1 MTHDNPKLNLP
12 KGWRLVPLNRV
23 ADIIPSNVDKKI
35 YAHELPIRLCNYMDV
50 YSNDYLSRAIQFSSG
65 SVTLAEFQKFRLK
78 QEDVIITKDSET
90 PDDIA
95 VPAVVIED
103 LGNVVCGYHLA
114 LLRPNGEITGTYLS
128 KALQT
133 HLCRRH
139 FGNTANGAT
148 RYGLTQKVIS
158 RCPILLPTKQEQ
170 VKISQILTTLDQ
182 AIEKSEHIINKY
194 EHIKTGLMQDL
205 LTRGID
211 GQGNIRSEEM
221 HEFKDSPLGK
231 IPKEWDVKTMSDLC
245 LVNPPKKKLAD
256 DCLVS
261 FLAMADVSDNAKIIS
276 KTELPF
282 AKVSSGFTSFIEDDI
297 LVAKITPC
305 FENGKGAYAIGLK
318 NGFGY
323 GSTEFHVL
331 RPKEGIFGKL
341 VYHITTSRNFRK
353 AGKSVMIGSAGQQRV
368 QKQFFERY
376 FIGFP
381 SSLKEQKMIAKVLD
395 EQDNLIEIEKS
406 NLAKHLALRS
416 ALMQDLLTGKV
427 RVDSIIDAKILK
439 NEHQS

>member
-50 YSNDYLSRAIQFSSG
+50 YSNNYLSRAIQFSSG
-65 SVTLAEFQKFRLK
+65 SVTLAELQKFRLK

-139 FGNTANGAT
+139 FGNSANGAT

-158 RCPILLPTKQEQ
+158 RCPILLPTQQEQ
-170 VKISQILTTLDQ
+170 ARISQILTTLDQ

-194 EHIKTGLMQDL
+194 ERIKTGLMQDL

-211 GQGNIRSEEM
+211 EQGNIRSEKT
-221 HEFKDSPLGK
+221 HEFKDSPLGR
-231 IPKEWDVKTMSDLC
+231 IPKDWEV
-245 LVNPPKKKLAD
+245 KKLGECCDGRISYGINSAAITYSFEFPTYLRITD
-256 DCLVS
+256 IDESGNLNSYSRVSVKYPESGSYYLNEEDVVFARTGNTTGKSYYHFDYTERLVFAG
-261 FLAMADVSDNAKIIS
+261 FLVRARTIKSILLGKYLFYFSKSHNFKKWVKIMSMRSGQPGISGKEYESLKLPLPKLNEQKKIVSIID
-276 KTELPF
+276 KQNEMIQMEKRNL
-282 AKVSSGFTSFIEDDI
+282 
-297 LVAKITPC
+297 
-305 FENGKGAYAIGLK
+305 
-318 NGFGY
+318 
-323 GSTEFHVL
+323 
-331 RPKEGIFGKL
+331 GKL
-341 VYHITTSRNFRK
+341 VS
-353 AGKSVMIGSAGQQRV
+353 
-368 QKQFFERY
+368 QKT
-376 FIGFP
+376 G
-381 SSLKEQKMIAKVLD
+381 
-395 EQDNLIEIEKS
+395 
-406 NLAKHLALRS
+406 
-416 ALMQDLLTGKV
+416 LMQDLLTGKV
-427 RVDSIIDAKILK
+427 SVNALLK
-439 NEHQS
+439 RL